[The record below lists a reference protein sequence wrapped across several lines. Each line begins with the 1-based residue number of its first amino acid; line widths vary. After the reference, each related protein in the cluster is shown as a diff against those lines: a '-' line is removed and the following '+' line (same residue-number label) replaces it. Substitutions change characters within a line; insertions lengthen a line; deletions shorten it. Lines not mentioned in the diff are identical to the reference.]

1 MNVTPDFAKRIISQ
15 VAGEDVLP
23 LVEKLKKQ
31 DNLSEFILA
40 QQVEYE
46 INVVRNMLY
55 RLYHANLVSFT
66 RKKDKQKGW
75 YIYYWTFRPNMI
87 SEAALRLEKQRLE
100 GLRSRLA
107 REQGKEFYRCPDT
120 CMRMEF
126 IQAMEYDFKCPECGK
141 IMNHEDNSESVD
153 RIRKNIAEIE
163 DKIEQNMKLRESTI
177 QEQRKL
183 NEDAVKEAAKEIAK
197 SIEIVDTPVVK
208 ATKKVSS
215 KKTVAKVAVKVASKK
230 NVAAKKAVKKPAT
243 AKKKPAKK
251 K

>member
-75 YIYYWTFRPNMI
+75 YIYYWTFNPKQI
-87 SEAALRLEKQRLE
+87 KYLALVLRKRRLERLQDRLE
-100 GLRSRLA
+100 
-107 REQGKEFYRCPDT
+107 REKAHDYFSCANA
-120 CMRMEF
+120 CMRLDFEK
-126 IQAMEYDFKCPECGK
+126 AMDFEYKCPECGEL
-141 IMNHEDNSESVD
+141 MHQEDNRE
-153 RIRKNIAEIE
+153 NIQRLE
-163 DKIEQNMKLRESTI
+163 DSISRLQVEEKRRSIK
-177 QEQRKL
+177 QRKA
-183 NEDAVKEAAKEIAK
+183 AVTLKKKK
-197 SIEIVDTPVVK
+197 SKHAI
-208 ATKKVSS
+208 ATKKRAR
-215 KKTVAKVAVKVASKK
+215 KR
-230 NVAAKKAVKKPAT
+230 
-243 AKKKPAKK
+243 
-251 K
+251 